1 MWTSHGTEKQ
11 SRSTGGNTRLRQ
23 NTEAVDTRRH
33 QYTDTSTM
41 VPCIAYLTHDSRLIR
56 LDRAFALPTG
66 VLPIDTRAVG
76 CHQIGQG

>member
-1 MWTSHGTEKQ
+1 MERKS
-11 SRSTGGNTRLRQ
+11 SL
-23 NTEAVDTRRH
+23 EAQGATPGFVRTLKLGVTN
-33 QYTDTSTM
+33 TDTSTM